1 MINGSVNIPFA
12 NEDLSNVVV
21 VNNVLMSADST
32 SNNESN
38 PDNMSSIDGSRSVK
52 LMFQI
57 ESNDESSNER

>member
-38 PDNMSSIDGSRSVK
+38 PDNMSSIDASRGVK

-57 ESNDESSNER
+57 ESNDESSSER